1 MADGKSR
8 ALQAKIMETSSPT
21 GLKIF
26 VTGIVQGVGFR
37 PFVYSSAMKNHLTGN
52 VRNSSSGVEI
62 EVFGQPQEIHAF
74 LNEMAQ
80 EPPPLARIDLISTK
94 EIAFRKTDT
103 FSILESHVEE
113 GYFLPVSP
121 DMSICPDC
129 LRELFDPSNRRY
141 RYPFINCTNCGPR
154 FSIVRDIPYDRPLTT
169 MKDFELCPVC
179 RQEYD
184 NPLDRRFHAQPVA
197 CAACGP
203 RLQFISQGHI
213 IGKYEG
219 ALSTARQFL
228 EDGKIVAIKGLGG
241 YHLACNAANED
252 AVKELRRRKI
262 RSDRPFALMSFNM
275 QTVREYCEM
284 SEEEKVQLESA
295 QRPIVLLKKVAGCAL
310 PEALAPRQ
318 NHLGFMLPYTPLHYL
333 LLEPDEGFPRTLVMT
348 SGNMSDEPIAYEDD
362 DALARL
368 SGIADGFL
376 LHNRPIH
383 MRVDDSVVRIFHH
396 APYFIRRSRGYAP
409 NPIQLKWNVPEI
421 LACGAELKNTFC
433 LSRDQYAFMSHH
445 IGDLENYET
454 LRSFEDGIAHYQ
466 KLFRITPKVLA
477 ADLHPDYLSSKY
489 AIQRAE
495 TEALPLVRV
504 QHHHAHLAACLAENH
519 FSADEPVIGL
529 IFDGTGY
536 GEDGKIWGG
545 EILTGSYESCQRRYH
560 LAEVPLPGGDSAIR
574 NPSKIALATLF
585 ALDLPWSEDL
595 GAVKDF
601 DAQELL
607 LLRSQLNNKINCP
620 MTTSMGR
627 LFDAVASILNV
638 RHHATYEG
646 QAAIELEN
654 MCIADEDGLY
664 LFSLRGDEIVFES
677 VIGSIL
683 SDLRSGVS
691 AATISARFH
700 NGLARLC
707 LDVCQEMQRESGLRT
722 VALSGGVWQNIT
734 LLNKT
739 VPLLKRNGFQV
750 LIHRILPAND
760 GGIALGQLM
769 VAAHQRER

>member
-1 MADGKSR
+1 
-8 ALQAKIMETSSPT
+8 MENSTPT

-26 VTGIVQGVGFR
+26 VSGIVQGVGFR
-37 PFVYSSAMKNHLTGN
+37 PFVYSCATKLNLTGS

-62 EVFGQPQEIHAF
+62 EAFGHLKDI
-74 LNEMAQ
+74 NELVEKISQDA
-80 EPPPLARIDLISTK
+80 PPLARIDLISTK
-94 EIAFRKTDT
+94 EIAFRNSDS
-103 FSILESHVEE
+103 FIILESHAEDGE
-113 GYFLPVSP
+113 FLPVSP

-129 LRELFDPSNRRY
+129 LRELFDPTNRRY

-154 FSIVRDIPYDRPLTT
+154 FSIVRDIPYDRPMTT
-169 MKDFELCPVC
+169 MKDFELCPAC
-179 RQEYD
+179 RQEYE

-197 CAACGP
+197 CATCGP
-203 RLQFISQGHI
+203 RLQFISQGQI
-213 IGKYEG
+213 IGKYVG
-219 ALSTARQFL
+219 ALGTARQFI

-241 YHLACNAANED
+241 YHLACDAANQD
-252 AVKELRRRKI
+252 AVNELRKRKI
-262 RSDRPFALMSFNM
+262 RSERPFALMSFDLK
-275 QTVREYCEM
+275 TIRENCEM
-284 SEEEKVQLESA
+284 SDKEQALLDSA
-295 QRPIVLLKKVAGCAL
+295 QRPIVLLKKLAGCDL
-310 PEALAPRQ
+310 PEELAPQQ

-348 SGNMSDEPIAYEDD
+348 SGNMSDEPIAFEDD
-362 DALARL
+362 EALERH

-376 LHNRPIH
+376 VHNRPIH
-383 MRVDDSVVRIFHH
+383 MRVDDSVVRIFQN
-396 APYFIRRSRGYAP
+396 APYYIRRSRGYAP
-409 NPIQLKWNVPEI
+409 NPVLLKRSVPEI

-433 LSRDQYAFMSHH
+433 LSRDQYAFVSHH

-454 LRSFEDGIAHYQ
+454 LQSYEGGIRHYQ

-477 ADLHPDYLSSKY
+477 ADLHPDYLSTKY

-495 TEALPLVRV
+495 TEELPLVRV

-519 FSADEPVIGL
+519 FSANEPVIGL

-536 GEDGKIWGG
+536 GEDSKIWGG
-545 EILTGSYESCQRRYH
+545 EILIGSYESCQRKFH
-560 LAEVPLPGGDSAIR
+560 LAEVPLPGGDTAIR

-585 ALDLPWSEDL
+585 ALDLPWTEDL
-595 GAVKDF
+595 GAVKEYDP
-601 DAQELL
+601 QELL

-627 LFDAVASILNV
+627 LFDAVASLLNV
-638 RHHATYEG
+638 RHKTTYEG

-654 MCIADEDGLY
+654 ICRSDEDGLY
-664 LFSLRGDEIVFES
+664 HFSLREDEITFDE
-677 VIGSIL
+677 VIVSIL

-691 AATISARFH
+691 AAAISARFH

-707 LDVCQEMQRESGLRT
+707 LDVCQEIQMESGMRT

-739 VPLLKRNGFQV
+739 IPLLKRNGFQV
-750 LIHRILPAND
+750 LIHITLPAID

-769 VAAHQRER
+769 VAAQQRER

>member
-1 MADGKSR
+1 
-8 ALQAKIMETSSPT
+8 MESSSPT
-21 GLKIF
+21 GLKVF

-37 PFVYSSAMKNHLTGN
+37 PFVYSIATKYNLTGS
-52 VRNSSSGVEI
+52 VLNSSSGVEI

-74 LNEMAQ
+74 LNEISQ

-94 EIAFRKTDT
+94 EIAFRNSNS
-103 FSILESHVEE
+103 FVILESHAEDGE
-113 GYFLPVSP
+113 FLPVSP

-169 MKDFELCPVC
+169 MKDFELCPAC
-179 RQEYD
+179 RQEYE

-197 CAACGP
+197 CATCGP
-203 RLQFISQGHI
+203 RLQFVSQGQI
-213 IGKYEG
+213 LGKFEG

-241 YHLACNAANED
+241 YHLACDAANQD
-252 AVKELRRRKI
+252 AVNELRKRKI
-262 RSDRPFALMSFNM
+262 RSDRPFALMSFDVE
-275 QTVREYCEM
+275 TVREYCEITD
-284 SEEEKVQLESA
+284 EEQAQLESA
-295 QRPIVLLKKVAGCAL
+295 QRPIVLLKKVACCAL
-310 PEALAPRQ
+310 PETLAPRQ

-348 SGNMSDEPIAYEDD
+348 SGNMSDEPIAFEDD
-362 DALARL
+362 DALERL

-383 MRVDDSVVRIFHH
+383 MRVDDSVVRIFNH
-396 APYFIRRSRGYAP
+396 APYFMRRSRGFTP
-409 NPIQLKWNVPEI
+409 NPIQLKWSVPEI
-421 LACGAELKNTFC
+421 LACGAELKNTIC
-433 LSRDQYAFMSHH
+433 LSRDHYAFVSHH

-454 LRSFEDGIAHYQ
+454 LRSFEGGIEHYQ
-466 KLFRITPKVLA
+466 KLFRITPKLLA
-477 ADLHPDYLSSKY
+477 ADLHPDYLSTKY

-519 FSADEPVIGL
+519 FSADEAVIGL

-545 EILTGSYESCQRRYH
+545 EILTGSYGSCQRRFH

-585 ALDLPWSEDL
+585 ALDLPWTDDL
-595 GAVKDF
+595 GAVREF
-601 DAQELL
+601 NAQELL

-620 MTTSMGR
+620 MSTSMGR

-638 RHHATYEG
+638 RHKATYEG

-654 MCIADEDGLY
+654 LCNADEDILY
-664 LFSLRGDEIVFES
+664 HFHIQGKEIRFDE
-677 VIGSIL
+677 VIASIL

-691 AATISARFH
+691 TAEISARFH

-707 LDVCQEMQRESGLRT
+707 LDVCQEIQMESGMRT

-750 LIHRILPAND
+750 LIHRTLPAND

-769 VAAHQRER
+769 VAAQQRER